1 MMAQALRDWIPVV
14 LDEVKPWFSGKDIP
28 AGERWSSEVGS
39 RLEDTN
45 FGILCLTRENLQAPW
60 LLFEAGALSKAVEE
74 GAVCPYLL
82 DVDVSEVSGPLS
94 QFQAKKADKT
104 STVEMIQDINR
115 KLTPALD
122 SVTLSQR
129 CDALWPSL
137 EKSLGMI
144 PKDPDLERAPTRP
157 EPEILEELVERMR
170 AMDRRFGSFEV
181 QMRRLQFPPPETTLR
196 ERPERRGRERR
207 PERRPEPTLRERR
220 ERGDR
225 ERLVLGREAQ
235 SFVEVQIAMDTPN
248 YQQGQVVDFR
258 FDEETDFLA
267 MLSNALGLDPDNFFQ
282 SWFLIAPETEE
293 ALDQREVQN
302 LPEFFRGSPA
312 ILRVDD
318 DIPF

>member
-1 MMAQALRDWIPVV
+1 MMAQALRDWIPLV

-94 QFQAKKADKT
+94 QFQAKKADKN

-122 SVTLSQR
+122 SITLSKR
-129 CDALWPSL
+129 CNALWPDL
-137 EKSLGMI
+137 EKSLEMI
-144 PKDPDLERAPTRP
+144 PKDAELERAPTRP
-157 EPEILEELVERMR
+157 EPEILEELVGRIR
-170 AMDRRFGSFEV
+170 AMDRRFGNLEN
-181 QMRRLQFPPPETTLR
+181 QMRTIRKFTPPELTLR
-196 ERPERRGRERR
+196 EQR
-207 PERRPEPTLRERR
+207 
-220 ERGDR
+220 
-225 ERLVLGREAQ
+225 VLGRLTGRFVPESPEETPLQAR
-235 SFVEVQIAMDTPN
+235 VEVAMDTPN
-248 YQQGQVVDFR
+248 LKQGEKIYFR
-258 FDEETDFLA
+258 LDEETDFLS
-267 MLSNALGLDPDNFFQ
+267 MISNALGLDPANFLNT
-282 SWFLIAPETEE
+282 WFLIAPEISKT
-293 ALDQREVQN
+293 LDHQDVQN
-302 LPEFFRGSPA
+302 LPEFFQGSPP

-318 DIPF
+318 NDIPF